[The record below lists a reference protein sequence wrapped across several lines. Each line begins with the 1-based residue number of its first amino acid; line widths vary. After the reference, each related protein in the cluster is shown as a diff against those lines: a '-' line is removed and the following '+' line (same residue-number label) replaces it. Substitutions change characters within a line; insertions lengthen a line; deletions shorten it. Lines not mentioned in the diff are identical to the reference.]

1 MNHTAHV
8 QFRFEVADGT
18 NDADRAAIRDAVKAD
33 IQSKVPKSLRDAW
46 ADFQITLTGTEAE
59 RRTQWQAALDQF
71 VAEWSSATGGSYGYD
86 YSSIRAVYWVV
97 DSEVVCQ
104 HYYSLAI
111 GTSNDLWI
119 VDVDLDD
126 DGTPD
131 VQVEVHLAIAVRS
144 PCT

>member
-33 IQSKVPKSLRDAW
+33 I
-46 ADFQITLTGTEAE
+46 EAE